1 MLFLFQVTVLGYNH
15 KLKILLETVIE
26 RIANFEVK
34 PDRFSVIKVRLNSYH
49 NDILKY
55 ISSFTTRQLMR
66 SNTVHPLIFQFDHD
80 RHELTAMH
88 IGSTVFVSASNCNH
102 LCEDVK
108 LLDNNYL

>member
-49 NDILKY
+49 NDILKIY
-55 ISSFTTRQLMR
+55 QVHVLMTRQLMR

-80 RHELTAMH
+80 RGM
-88 IGSTVFVSASNCNH
+88 N
-102 LCEDVK
+102 
-108 LLDNNYL
+108 